1 MEIFFE
7 LLIQLVVEFFPA
19 VLEVLGGIV
28 GEILLQVFGEGLFE
42 LGFRG
47 LVEAFNRRRR
57 RNPFLAACGY
67 LLWGAI
73 IGGLSLLLFRQSLIH
88 KQAHRIMNLLFT
100 PVIAGLAM
108 SILGAYRRSKG
119 QDLLRIDSFFYG
131 YLFSLGM
138 AIVRYS
144 FAG

>member
-1 MEIFFE
+1 MEIVFE
-7 LLIQLVVEFFPA
+7 LLVQLIVEFLPA
-19 VLEVLGGIV
+19 LLEVLGGIV

-47 LVEAFNRRRR
+47 LVETFNRRRR

-73 IGGLSLLLFRQSLIH
+73 IGGLSLLVFRQSLI
-88 KQAHRIMNLLFT
+88 QQPVHRMLNLLFT

-108 SILGAYRRSKG
+108 SILGAYRRRKG
-119 QDLLRIDSFFYG
+119 QELLRIDSFFYG
-131 YLFSLGM
+131 YLFALGM
-138 AIVRYS
+138 ALVRYY